1 MKILKG
7 LFVVLACLYSVINPL
22 LCSEQSYDFHRLQET
37 GLSKYQHHS
46 ANALRDHNEQH
57 QLVKRQNNVGSPED
71 YAYCIARIS
80 DAVCSSGLTQGSI
93 DVGLTCGRTR
103 IEDAVRDANG
113 CAINEHGQYCS
124 SALTLFDVNNIRR
137 MNIEGNCSGVVT
149 SGTCSIACRSL
160 LEDFRSRL
168 GCCIN
173 TLVNNTRSSVS
184 ASVDYRVWNLCNV
197 PLPAADC
204 GNHPVTVNPP
214 DSVQECTD
222 EQYLNMKY
230 QNLCS
235 PEHGQPYVDAIV
247 LDSRCNQT
255 LFVSAEY
262 VTNLCSMD
270 DSGRVCG
277 LTFSSLDP
285 DIIDLDTLN
294 SACATSN
301 VSCTSNCRDGISNA
315 TALRGCCINWVN
327 FSTSSTPQALSY
339 GVWNTCGVESPG
351 FCESPLSLMGSAA
364 SNVEANHLNLILVI
378 VASLIYQYVN
388 LFMGQ

>member
-1 MKILKG
+1 M
-7 LFVVLACLYSVINPL
+7 
-22 LCSEQSYDFHRLQET
+22 SE
-37 GLSKYQHHS
+37 YQLHI
-46 ANALRDHNEQH
+46 ANALRDRSEQH
-57 QLVKRQNNVGSPED
+57 QLVKRQNNIGSPED
-71 YAYCIARIS
+71 GAYCSARNN
-80 DAVCSSGLTQGSI
+80 DAACSSGLTQGII
-93 DVGLTCGRTR
+93 DVELTCGRTR
-103 IEDAVRDANG
+103 IEDAVQDANG

-124 SALTLFDVNNIRR
+124 SALTLFDVNNTRR

-149 SGTCSIACRSL
+149 SGTCSTACRTL

-173 TLVNNTRSSVS
+173 ILVNNTRSVS

-204 GNHPVTVNPP
+204 GNRPVSVNPP
-214 DSVQECTD
+214 DSVQQCTD
-222 EQYLNMKY
+222 EEYLNMVY

-235 PEHGQPYVDAIV
+235 PERGQAYIDVIV

-255 LFVSAEY
+255 LFALAEY
-262 VTNLCSMD
+262 LKNLCSMD

-301 VSCTSNCRDGISNA
+301 ISCTSNCRDGISNA
-315 TALRGCCINWVN
+315 KTLRGCCINWVN
-327 FSTSSTPQALSY
+327 LSTDTPQALSY
-339 GVWNTCGVESPG
+339 GVWNSCGVESPG

-364 SNVEANHLNLILVI
+364 STMEVSVGRQL
-378 VASLIYQYVN
+378 ST
-388 LFMGQ
+388 